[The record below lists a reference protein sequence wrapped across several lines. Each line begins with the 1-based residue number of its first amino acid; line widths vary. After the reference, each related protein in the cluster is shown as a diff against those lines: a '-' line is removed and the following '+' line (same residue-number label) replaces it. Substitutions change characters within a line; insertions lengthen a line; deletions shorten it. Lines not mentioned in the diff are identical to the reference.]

1 MSGQAAAKA
10 AELSCWSGPVAPKAL
25 SGGITNTNFIVEDAG
40 RKYVVRIGE
49 DIPVHGIMRFNER
62 AASKAAHQAGLSP
75 EVVHWEQGV
84 LVLEF
89 IESKTLEAAD
99 IRNPHMLERIVA
111 LIKSIHHDIPYH
123 LEGASLVF
131 WVFQVFRNYARI
143 LKNDG
148 NRMVAALP
156 RLLEIADEL
165 ENAVGPVELVFG
177 HNDLLSANFLD
188 DGSRL
193 WIIDWDYAGFN
204 SPLFDLANLAS
215 NNEFDK
221 NLEHLMLESYFGA
234 PADGTFWRSYQAM
247 KCASLLR
254 ETMWSMVSEIHSELD
269 FDYVGYTNDYMQR
282 FEQTY
287 ETFRKDSSK

>member
-1 MSGQAAAKA
+1 MSNQAAVRA
-10 AELSCWSGPVAPKAL
+10 AELSCWTGPVEPRPL
-25 SGGITNTNFIVEDAG
+25 SGGITNTNFIIEDAG
-40 RKYVVRIGE
+40 QKYVVRIGE

-62 AASKAAHQAGLSP
+62 AASNAAHQAGLSP
-75 EVVHWEQGV
+75 KVIHWEPGV
-84 LVLEF
+84 LVLDY
-89 IESKTLEAAD
+89 IESKTLDAAD
-99 IRNPHMLERIVA
+99 IRDPAMLERILA
-111 LIKSIHHDIPYH
+111 LVKRIHHDIPHH

-143 LKNDG
+143 LQNDG
-148 NRMVAALP
+148 GRLVTALP
-156 RLLEIADEL
+156 RLQEIAGEL
-165 ENAVGPVELVFG
+165 ERAVGPVELVFG

-215 NNEFDK
+215 NNEFDES
-221 NLEHLMLESYFGA
+221 LERRMLESYFGA
-234 PADGTFWRSYQAM
+234 PADGTLWRSYGAM

-269 FDYVGYTNDYMQR
+269 FDFVGYTTDYMQR
-282 FEQTY
+282 FEQALETY
-287 ETFRKDSSK
+287 RSDSSK